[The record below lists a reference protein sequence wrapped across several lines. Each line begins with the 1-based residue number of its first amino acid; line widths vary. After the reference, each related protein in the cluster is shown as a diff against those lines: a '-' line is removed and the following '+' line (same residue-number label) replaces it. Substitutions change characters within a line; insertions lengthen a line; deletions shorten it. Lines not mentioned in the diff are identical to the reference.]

1 MLKKTQL
8 VQFDRPN
15 NCDSVD
21 VEKDGFVLQKK
32 SVFKM
37 LGLSFTLKLNLGS
50 YVAST
55 AKKRTCF
62 TALSDLGP
70 LPLTCSRPTVAV
82 SRVAV
87 SITRYCKQIYA
98 NSFLSRAAIF

>member
-1 MLKKTQL
+1 MLKKTLL
-8 VQFDRPN
+8 VRFDWPT

-21 VEKDGFVLQKK
+21 AEMDGFALEKK

-37 LGLSFTLKLNLGS
+37 LGLSFTSKVNLGS

-62 TALSDLGP
+62 TALSDLGS

-82 SRVAV
+82 SRVTV
-87 SITRYCKQIYA
+87 SIPRYCK
-98 NSFLSRAAIF
+98 